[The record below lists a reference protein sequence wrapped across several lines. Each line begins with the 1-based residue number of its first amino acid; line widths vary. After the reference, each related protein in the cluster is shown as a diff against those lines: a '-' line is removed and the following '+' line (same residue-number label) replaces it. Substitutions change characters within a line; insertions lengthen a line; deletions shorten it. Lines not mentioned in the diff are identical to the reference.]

1 VTLDLNSQNFPEFQW
16 TKGRSEAAVLLA
28 EDELNDEQIAERA
41 GVSRR
46 QLTTWKQHPTF
57 RARIDELAAE
67 FEQSFLRIGIARKR
81 RRIAALNDRHQRMCR
96 VIEERAADP
105 EMQEVAGGT
114 TGLLVRQVKVIGTGE
129 HARTVEEYAVDT
141 GLLSEM
147 RQTEKQMA
155 QEVGDWVDKSEA
167 RTTNTNLSI
176 VEVRAVDYR
185 AAITSLRPAE
195 AE

>member
-1 VTLDLNSQNFPEFQW
+1 
-16 TKGRSEAAVLLA
+16 VLLA
-28 EDELNDEQIAERA
+28 EDDLTDEQIAARV
-41 GVSRR
+41 GVHRVT
-46 QLTTWKQHPTF
+46 LATWKQHADF
-57 RARIDELAAE
+57 RAKVDELAAE

-105 EMQEVAGGT
+105 SMLDVPGGE
-114 TGLLVRQVKVIGTGE
+114 TGLLVRQLKVVGQGP
-129 HARTVEEYAVDT
+129 HAQTVEEYAVDT
-141 GLLSEM
+141 GLLSEL

-155 QEVGDWVDKSEA
+155 QEVGEWVDKSEA